1 MSGDSLVA
9 GSFVI
14 ADYVVFSLMLVV
26 SVAIG
31 FYFAWANRGQQN
43 SRDFLTAG
51 RRLTAFPVSMS
62 MTANFMSSI
71 TVLSNPAEVYRYGAI
86 FAFLCVSYVLSTV
99 VVSEVFLPIYYR
111 LGITSAYEYLEL
123 RFNKATRLLGTVLC
137 ILHITLFSGIV
148 IYGPALAFSQ
158 VIDLDLWGGIISTGL
173 VCTLY
178 CTLGGLKAVVWTDVF
193 QLGVM
198 LTGYVAVIVQAV
210 ILQGGVST
218 IISDSQQGGRLNF
231 LDFDINPL
239 RRHTFWTITIG
250 AAFTWLAVS
259 GTNQTMV
266 QRYVCCKSVTHAR
279 VALYI
284 YMLGLCTFL
293 AGSVFAGLCLY
304 SVYKNCDPWT
314 AGLISA
320 PDQLMPYLVMDI
332 MTGYPGLPGLF
343 FAAVCSGS
351 LSTVSSAINALAAVT
366 IEDLI
371 KPYTNMSEKHLF
383 WMSKG
388 LSFFYGILCISMAG
402 LASILGGMMQAGSI
416 ISSAFGGPL
425 IGVVSLGVLCPFAN
439 SKGGLSG
446 LVSGLLV
453 SIGVSIGSA
462 IYPPPP
468 AMTRPL
474 SLTIDGCNFTT
485 TDSLN
490 WTSTALPTQP
500 TFITIPT
507 ATQKPLQADNWHSP
521 SYLYIGLIGTVT
533 TVSVGLIVSLLTG
546 GLRTRVESRLT
557 LMKEDTTLYHLFT
570 FIKDKVMRRA
580 GKHDL
585 TENGE
590 KKAGNTNAAFC
601 DTDMDL

>member
-1 MSGDSLVA
+1 MSGDYLVA

-14 ADYVVFSLMLVV
+14 ADFVVFALTLVV
-26 SVAIG
+26 SAAVG
-31 FYFAWANRGQQN
+31 FYFAWASRGQQS

-51 RRLTAFPVSMS
+51 RKLTALPVSMS
-62 MTANFMSSI
+62 MTASYMSSI
-71 TVLSNPAEVYRYGAI
+71 TVLSNPAEVYCFGAI
-86 FAFLCVSYVLSTV
+86 FAYLCVSYVLSTV

-111 LGITSAYEYLEL
+111 LGINSIYEYLEL

-137 ILHITLFSGIV
+137 ILNITLFSGIV

-158 VIDLDLWGGIISTGL
+158 IIDLDLWGGIISTGI

-193 QLGVM
+193 QLGIM
-198 LTGYVAVIVQAV
+198 LAGYLAVIVQAV
-210 ILQGGVST
+210 ILQGGVHN
-218 IISDSQQGGRLNF
+218 IFSDAQQGGRLNF

-239 RRHTFWTITIG
+239 RRHTFWTIVIG
-250 AAFTWLAVS
+250 ATFSWIAVS

-266 QRYVCCKSVTHAR
+266 QRIISCKSITHAR
-279 VALYI
+279 VAIYI
-284 YMLGLCTFL
+284 NMLGLCTFL
-293 AGSVFAGLCLY
+293 TGSVFAGLCLY
-304 SVYKNCDPWT
+304 SVYKDCDPWT
-314 AGLISA
+314 AGLITA

-351 LSTVSSAINALAAVT
+351 LSTVSSSINALAAVT
-366 IEDLI
+366 LEDLI

-388 LSFFYGILCISMAG
+388 LSIFYGALCISMAG
-402 LASILGGMMQAGSI
+402 LASVLGGMMQAGAI

-425 IGVVSLGVLCPFAN
+425 FGVVTLGILCPFAN
-439 SKGGLSG
+439 SKGGFSS

-453 SIGVSIGSA
+453 SCGVSIASV

-468 AMTRPL
+468 EMTRPL

-485 TDSLN
+485 TDSPN
-490 WTSTALPTQP
+490 WTSTAFPTQP
-500 TFITIPT
+500 TFITATT
-507 ATQKPLQADNWHSP
+507 ATLQPLQGDYWHSP
-521 SYLYIGLIGTVT
+521 SYLYIGIIGAVT
-533 TVSVGLIVSLLTG
+533 SVSVGLLVSLLTG

-557 LMKEDTTLYHLFT
+557 LLKEDTTLYHVFT
-570 FIKDKVMRRA
+570 FIKDRVMRRA
-580 GKHDL
+580 GKPDL
-585 TENGE
+585 TEYGE
-590 KKAGNTNAAFC
+590 EKAGNTNPAFC
-601 DTDMDL
+601 DTDTDL

>member
-1 MSGDSLVA
+1 MSGDSQVA
-9 GSFVI
+9 GSFVT
-14 ADYVVFSLMLVV
+14 ADYVVFALTLVV
-26 SVAIG
+26 SAAVG
-31 FYFAWANRGQQN
+31 FYFAWASRGQQS

-51 RRLTAFPVSMS
+51 RKLTALPVSMS
-62 MTANFMSSI
+62 MTTTYMSSI
-71 TVLSNPAEVYRYGAI
+71 TVLSNPAEVYRFGAI
-86 FAFLCVSYVLSTV
+86 FAYLSVSYVLSTV

-111 LGITSAYEYLEL
+111 LGINSIYEYLEL

-137 ILHITLFSGIV
+137 ILNITLFSGIV

-158 VIDLDLWGGIISTGL
+158 IVDLDLWGGIFLTGI

-193 QLGVM
+193 QLGIM
-198 LTGYVAVIVQAV
+198 LAGYLAVIIKAV
-210 ILQGGVST
+210 ILQGGVPT
-218 IISDSQQGGRLNF
+218 IISDAQQGGRLNF
-231 LDFDINPL
+231 IDFDINPL
-239 RRHTFWTITIG
+239 RRHTFWTIAFG
-250 AAFTWLAVS
+250 ATFNWIAVN

-266 QRYVCCKSVTHAR
+266 QRFICCKSITHAR

-284 YMLGLCTFL
+284 NMLGLCTFL
-293 AGSVFAGLCLY
+293 TGSVFAGLCLY
-304 SVYKNCDPWT
+304 SVYRDCDPWT

-351 LSTVSSAINALAAVT
+351 LSTVSSSINALAVVT
-366 IEDLI
+366 LEDMI

-388 LSFFYGILCISMAG
+388 LSVFYGVICISMAG
-402 LASILGGMMQAGSI
+402 LASGLGGMMQGGF
-416 ISSAFGGPL
+416 SS
-425 IGVVSLGVLCPFAN
+425 
-439 SKGGLSG
+439 

-453 SIGVSIGSA
+453 SCGLSIASV
-462 IYPPPP
+462 IYPPSP

-500 TFITIPT
+500 TFITATT
-507 ATQKPLQADNWHSP
+507 ATLQPLQADYWQAP
-521 SYLYIGLIGTVT
+521 SYLYIGIIGAATSVI
-533 TVSVGLIVSLLTG
+533 VGLIVTLLTG
-546 GLRTRVESRLT
+546 GLGTRVESRLT
-557 LMKEDTTLYHLFT
+557 LLKEDTTLYHIFT
-570 FIKDKVMRRA
+570 FIKDRVMRRA
-580 GKHDL
+580 GKQDL
-585 TENGE
+585 MEYGE
-590 KKAGNTNAAFC
+590 EKAGNTNPSFF
-601 DTDMDL
+601 DTNL